1 MKQRYYFILFIKN
14 SGLKM
19 SQFAEKVFVSPST
32 LSQIIHCGQDGTFLF
47 WSVMAQ
53 QFNLTLKQL
62 VTLYSPSYTCEDII
76 ADYEKEFKGY
86 KYPQEVTT

>member
-1 MKQRYYFILFIKN
+1 MKQRYHFILFIKN

-19 SQFAEKVFVSPST
+19 SQFAEKVYVSPST
-32 LSQIIHCGQDGTFLF
+32 LSQIIHGGQDGTFLF

-53 QFNLTLKQL
+53 TFNLTLKQL
-62 VTLYSPSYTCEDII
+62 VTLYTPSYTCEDII

-86 KYPQEVTT
+86 KYPKEVIA

>member
-1 MKQRYYFILFIKN
+1 MCIKQRFYLILFIQN

-19 SQFAEKVFVSPST
+19 SQFAERVFVSPST
-32 LSQIIHCGQDGTFLF
+32 LSQIVHGGQDGTFLF

-62 VTLYSPSYTCEDII
+62 VTLYELSYTCEDII
-76 ADYEKEFKGY
+76 ADYEKVFKDY
-86 KYPQEVTT
+86 KYPEV

>member
-1 MKQRYYFILFIKN
+1 MCIKQRFHLILFIQN

-19 SQFAEKVFVSPST
+19 SQFAERVYVSPST
-32 LSQIIHCGQDGTFLF
+32 LSQIVHGGQDGTFLF

-62 VTLYSPSYTCEDII
+62 VTLYEPSYTCEDII
-76 ADYEKEFKGY
+76 ADYKKVFKDY
-86 KYPQEVTT
+86 KYPEV